1 MAAWVEGG
9 EHDTQVKHAA
19 ETAHKDARYQT
30 TQDVG
35 MFEYSP
41 EISSDPVFLATIKG
55 LWREVGRE
63 GEKEGGGE
71 GGGKGGRRGGR
82 GKGREEGREG

>member
-1 MAAWVEGG
+1 MFTVHDSIPLSLHLQERSLVSHMAAWVEGG

-55 LWREVGRE
+55 L
-63 GEKEGGGE
+63 
-71 GGGKGGRRGGR
+71 
-82 GKGREEGREG
+82 

>member
-1 MAAWVEGG
+1 
-9 EHDTQVKHAA
+9 
-19 ETAHKDARYQT
+19 
-30 TQDVG
+30 

-63 GEKEGGGE
+63 VWREMWRKV
-71 GGGKGGRRGGR
+71 
-82 GKGREEGREG
+82 GREVGRERVSYCTIYQQYICTLQWKSMSA